1 MERIIIRNEI
11 KKNTEK
17 ETKRFKKELGIFM
30 TNMITKR
37 VSLPMSY
44 VGNNIKPML
53 EKIISSQIEGKCIV
67 EGYIKP
73 GTIKILTYSNG
84 MIQSDIIIF
93 EVVFECLV
101 CSPVEGMLIDVIA
114 KNITKAGIRAE
125 YDSQP
130 SPIEVFVARDHHYKS
145 SYFANVKENDK
156 IRIRVIGQRYELN
169 DKYISIIAELI
180 EPRQLKSV
188 KKPRLILED

>member
-1 MERIIIRNEI
+1 
-11 KKNTEK
+11 
-17 ETKRFKKELGIFM
+17 
-30 TNMITKR
+30 
-37 VSLPMSY
+37 
-44 VGNNIKPML
+44 ML